1 MSYILAVQA
10 GLTLDFAYCEQEL
23 PEAGMYFLPDVYKRQ
38 VMGVVGVGFRV
49 NYIQSIFRDYEE
61 RYHIKAFLVD
71 DDGTIEISTSQT
83 GYEKTELFSDIGYAL
98 LKEQV
103 LEGKEEIPVSYT
115 HLDVY
120 KRQLTRSDRLAASVF
135 PA

>member
-1 MSYILAVQA
+1 
-10 GLTLDFAYCEQEL
+10 
-23 PEAGMYFLPDVYKRQ
+23 
-38 VMGVVGVGFRV
+38 MGVVGVGFRV

-83 GYEKTELFSDIGYAL
+83 GYEKTELFSDIGYAQ

-103 LEGKEEIPVSYT
+103 LEGKEDTMTNEELNTKLYEKMFANRNSSGTGCSPS
-115 HLDVY
+115 
-120 KRQLTRSDRLAASVF
+120 RLQRF
-135 PA
+135 